1 MEEKYGKSNE
11 KFWKKNTS
19 DYQRWKTTELNVHIP
34 DFKEIQEILWKPNE
48 NKAIGD
54 SWENKYRI

>member
-1 MEEKYGKSNE
+1 MGNLTKSSEKK
-11 KFWKKNTS
+11 TS

-54 SWENKYRI
+54 SWENKYRM

>member
-1 MEEKYGKSNE
+1 MGNLTKSSEKK
-11 KFWKKNTS
+11 TS

-34 DFKEIQEILWKPNE
+34 DFKVIQEILGKPNE

-54 SWENKYRI
+54 SWENKYRM